1 VLSSSRARAS
11 WSKEHSARGSTK
23 GGLPSA
29 VWRRACVRRTGD
41 GLGVGA
47 AGLCPYPYPY
57 SYPYP

>member
-1 VLSSSRARAS
+1 M
-11 WSKEHSARGSTK
+11 GSTK

-29 VWRRACVRRTGD
+29 VWRRACARRTGD

-57 SYPYP
+57 PYPYP